1 MPDIT
6 ITLTQGPM
14 NISLQKGD
22 IIYYCNTVD
31 GQSGKNHPN
40 TTINTQPLKLGVVIG
55 FNRNALTI
63 TVNISGTM
71 PNLDDV
77 YIFFIKDGVA
87 NHSGIIGSWLE
98 TEYRNYTTLSS
109 EIFATATDFVESS
122 R

>member
-1 MPDIT
+1 MPIKT
-6 ITLTQGPM
+6 ITLAQGPM

-22 IIYYCNTVD
+22 VIYYCQTVS

-40 TTINTQPLKLGVVIG
+40 TGGINTQPLKLGVVIS
-55 FNRNALTI
+55 FNRDALTI
-63 TVNISGTM
+63 TVDLETLKSLSN
-71 PNLDDV
+71 V
-77 YIFFIKDGVA
+77 YLFFIKDGIV

-98 TEYRNYTTLSS
+98 TEYRNYSTLSS